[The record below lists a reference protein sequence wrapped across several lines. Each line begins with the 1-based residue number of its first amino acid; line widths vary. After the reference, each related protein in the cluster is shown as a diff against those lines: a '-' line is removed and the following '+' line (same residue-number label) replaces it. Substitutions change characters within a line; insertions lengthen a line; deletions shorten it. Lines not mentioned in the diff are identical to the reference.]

1 MDFFCK
7 LQVGLVL
14 KGTVVDSTLAGGPA
28 YTSSLLAR
36 GDVLL
41 EVDGR
46 TATEENVSFLLVGC
60 DQPGSR
66 VVLTVAK
73 GGKEVHKQLN
83 CFSRLVWIK

>member
-1 MDFFCK
+1 M
-7 LQVGLVL
+7 GLVL

-28 YTSSLLAR
+28 YTSSLLVR

-46 TATEENVSFLLVGC
+46 TATEENVSLLLLGC

-73 GGKEVHKQLN
+73 GGKEVTNQFTDFPL
-83 CFSRLVWIK
+83 F